1 MRKILLLACALA
13 VAAAGAYVYWGMPDP
28 PPRTLE
34 QAEREEREIMAG
46 TRRGRP
52 APAEVREE
60 RAQQRQHNEAEQ
72 LVTLFKRCHEAVKR
86 NFIFTRDVTVDDGL
100 VPPHGYPAVSTYRG
114 ERFVSI
120 GDRPPNPTYDAE
132 LVPPLSGS
140 YVVTG
145 VVKAGGGPNAHY
157 QSYTC
162 KILAKPPLFLVRSV
176 DVSALR

>member
-1 MRKILLLACALA
+1 VSKIRPLACALV
-13 VAAAGAYVYWGMPDP
+13 VAATGAFVYWKMPE

-52 APAEVREE
+52 APAELREE
-60 RAQQRQHNEAEQ
+60 RAEQRQRNEGEQ
-72 LVTLFKRCHEAVKR
+72 LVTLFKRCHDAVKR
-86 NFIFTRDVTVDDGL
+86 DFILTRDVTVDDGL
-100 VPPHGYPAVSTYRG
+100 LPPNGYLHISTYRG
-114 ERFVSI
+114 ERIVGIS
-120 GDRPPNPTYDAE
+120 DQPPNPTYYAE

-140 YVVTG
+140 YVVSGIVRTG
-145 VVKAGGGPNAHY
+145 SGPSAHH

-176 DVSALR
+176 DVYANR